1 MINELL
7 VYQGNTSY
15 KIDLYESETIDLT
28 KSITDIVDPEQ
39 RRSDYTRTIKV
50 PGTSNNNKVFSFIF
64 DLSRY
69 TINTTETQYNPDFNV
84 ALKTSAILYRNG
96 LVQIKGFIQLTNIVK
111 RPDGAVDY
119 EIVLFGEVANLFKDM
134 GEKKLRELDLSAY
147 DHSLTVANVDTTAH
161 TFSDGYIYPIIDTGL
176 ARFESQYFIDQ
187 MSPAVYLKTLVDKIF
202 ETYGYTYDS
211 TFFNSNLFKNL
222 VLWCGDNPAQ
232 YLTATQIGNRTFL
245 ADRTTNNSY
254 AIIPTAA
261 GTIVLPNAPKQP
273 TTGTGYDT
281 TTGLFVIPEDGYYR
295 FIMTGEI
302 YIKYNDSA
310 SNYIRNFPVTVN
322 IWKYDGT
329 TNYTTLATVTTFRGD
344 PLFGGDFFDWAIS
357 IEMTTPVFLKTTDV
371 VYLEIDTPINTYRG
385 GLGTLEWRFNTTNV
399 PIQFYNVPS
408 AQKYDGANIELKNF
422 VPQDMTQVEFMTNL
436 KNMFNLY
443 FEPDPNVPNKIKI
456 EPRDDYYTDTVVDI
470 TNKVDTSKE
479 IKITPLELA
488 KYKTYIYQY
497 DKDDDEYNQKYNQ
510 LSPYTY
516 GFRKFDISNQFIKET
531 KDIKVTF
538 APSPLS
544 DTPGWHDRIF
554 SKVRYKNKD
563 NTYTQKVSKGRVL
576 YANVLES
583 GFTNVVTLDDR
594 SGGGIVPVNG
604 SSIPVFQYAG
614 HLDDPNNATFDL
626 SWGVPEIVYYSAS
639 GYTTNNL
646 FNKYWRKNIQEIT
659 DPDSKVIE
667 LSLKLNEFE
676 VRDLT
681 FDKKYLID
689 RSYYRLI
696 EINYNVAGYDTVQ
709 CKFFKLLPYSKW
721 QDIGAETMNGGSE
734 IWTDEEGKFAGDSP
748 VFYNDQTKGD
758 NGFNGNSNNMSYGDG
773 NVQGSE
779 TDNAIVNSQGNAYA
793 GEYINILGGAN
804 NQVAASNVN
813 LLNCTGYTAGV
824 YGEQVI
830 NNIQY
835 PFYAASGFTQY
846 DVTGIYT
853 TPVCIIPKFDGYYT
867 EITDIYGQ
875 VIYDPVDSP
884 SAYNATKIQLKYE
897 NDSTAIAELPS
908 ALTSSAVDTRYK
920 GTVIANLAQF
930 EDAVFI
936 TSKEEMT
943 GGNSAI
949 NVEVYYRLKPIK

>member
-1 MINELL
+1 
-7 VYQGNTSY
+7 
-15 KIDLYESETIDLT
+15 
-28 KSITDIVDPEQ
+28 
-39 RRSDYTRTIKV
+39 
-50 PGTSNNNKVFSFIF
+50 
-64 DLSRY
+64 
-69 TINTTETQYNPDFNV
+69 
-84 ALKTSAILYRNG
+84 
-96 LVQIKGFIQLTNIVK
+96 
-111 RPDGAVDY
+111 
-119 EIVLFGEVANLFKDM
+119 
-134 GEKKLRELDLSAY
+134 
-147 DHSLTVANVDTTAH
+147 
-161 TFSDGYIYPIIDTGL
+161 
-176 ARFESQYFIDQ
+176 
-187 MSPAVYLKTLVDKIF
+187 
-202 ETYGYTYDS
+202 
-211 TFFNSNLFKNL
+211 
-222 VLWCGDNPAQ
+222 
-232 YLTATQIGNRTFL
+232 
-245 ADRTTNNSY
+245 
-254 AIIPTAA
+254 
-261 GTIVLPNAPKQP
+261 
-273 TTGTGYDT
+273 
-281 TTGLFVIPEDGYYR
+281 
-295 FIMTGEI
+295 
-302 YIKYNDSA
+302 
-310 SNYIRNFPVTVN
+310 
-322 IWKYDGT
+322 
-329 TNYTTLATVTTFRGD
+329 
-344 PLFGGDFFDWAIS
+344 
-357 IEMTTPVFLKTTDV
+357 
-371 VYLEIDTPINTYRG
+371 
-385 GLGTLEWRFNTTNV
+385 
-399 PIQFYNVPS
+399 
-408 AQKYDGANIELKNF
+408 
-422 VPQDMTQVEFMTNL
+422 L

-470 TNKVDTSKE
+470 TNKVDVSKE

-604 SSIPVFQYAG
+604 SSVPVFQYAG
-614 HLDDPNNATFDL
+614 HLDNPNNSMFDL
-626 SWGVPEIVYYSAS
+626 SWGVPEIVEYTAS
-639 GYTTNNL
+639 GYTPNNL

-721 QDIGAETMNGGSE
+721 QDIGAKTMNGGSE

-813 LLNCTGYTAGV
+813 LLNCSGYTAGV

-846 DVTGIYT
+846 DVSGIYT

-867 EITDIYGQ
+867 EVTDIYGQ
-875 VIYDPVDSP
+875 VIYDPLVSP
-884 SAYNATKIQLKYE
+884 SAYNATKIQLKYQ
-897 NDSTAIAELPS
+897 NDSTTIAELPD
-908 ALTSSAVDTRYK
+908 ALISSAVDTRYK
-920 GTVIANLAQF
+920 GTVIADLAQF

-936 TSKEEMT
+936 TSKEEIT

>member
-1 MINELL
+1 
-7 VYQGNTSY
+7 
-15 KIDLYESETIDLT
+15 
-28 KSITDIVDPEQ
+28 
-39 RRSDYTRTIKV
+39 
-50 PGTSNNNKVFSFIF
+50 
-64 DLSRY
+64 
-69 TINTTETQYNPDFNV
+69 
-84 ALKTSAILYRNG
+84 
-96 LVQIKGFIQLTNIVK
+96 
-111 RPDGAVDY
+111 
-119 EIVLFGEVANLFKDM
+119 
-134 GEKKLRELDLSAY
+134 
-147 DHSLTVANVDTTAH
+147 
-161 TFSDGYIYPIIDTGL
+161 
-176 ARFESQYFIDQ
+176 
-187 MSPAVYLKTLVDKIF
+187 
-202 ETYGYTYDS
+202 
-211 TFFNSNLFKNL
+211 
-222 VLWCGDNPAQ
+222 
-232 YLTATQIGNRTFL
+232 
-245 ADRTTNNSY
+245 
-254 AIIPTAA
+254 
-261 GTIVLPNAPKQP
+261 
-273 TTGTGYDT
+273 
-281 TTGLFVIPEDGYYR
+281 
-295 FIMTGEI
+295 
-302 YIKYNDSA
+302 
-310 SNYIRNFPVTVN
+310 
-322 IWKYDGT
+322 
-329 TNYTTLATVTTFRGD
+329 
-344 PLFGGDFFDWAIS
+344 
-357 IEMTTPVFLKTTDV
+357 
-371 VYLEIDTPINTYRG
+371 
-385 GLGTLEWRFNTTNV
+385 
-399 PIQFYNVPS
+399 
-408 AQKYDGANIELKNF
+408 
-422 VPQDMTQVEFMTNL
+422 
-436 KNMFNLY
+436 
-443 FEPDPNVPNKIKI
+443 
-456 EPRDDYYTDTVVDI
+456 
-470 TNKVDTSKE
+470 
-479 IKITPLELA
+479 
-488 KYKTYIYQY
+488 
-497 DKDDDEYNQKYNQ
+497 
-510 LSPYTY
+510 
-516 GFRKFDISNQFIKET
+516 
-531 KDIKVTF
+531 
-538 APSPLS
+538 LS

-594 SGGGIVPVNG
+594 SGSGIVPVNG
-604 SSIPVFQYAG
+604 SSVPVFQYAG
-614 HLDDPNNATFDL
+614 HLDNPNNATFDL

-734 IWTDEEGKFAGDSP
+734 TWTDEEGKFAGDSP

-758 NGFNGNSNNMSYGDG
+758 NGFNGNSNNTSYGEG

-813 LLNCTGYTAGV
+813 LLNCSGYTAGV

-846 DVTGIYT
+846 DVSGIYT

-875 VIYDPVDSP
+875 VIYDPLVSP

-897 NDSTAIAELPS
+897 NDSTTIAELPS
-908 ALTSSAVDTRYK
+908 ALTSSAVNTRYK
-920 GTVIANLAQF
+920 GAVIANLAQF